1 MPRMGM
7 HTRIHMTTH
16 TTMHTHMFRTVIT
29 TARMALTVHM
39 VVAVGRCCW
48 ATACTPL
55 AMAF

>member
-7 HTRIHMTTH
+7 HTGIHMTTH
-16 TTMHTHMFRTVIT
+16 THMFRTAIT
-29 TARMALTVHM
+29 TARMALTVRTAE
-39 VVAVGRCCW
+39 AVGLCCW